1 MLLQELEL
9 LHNIAVDAVD
19 ISADETLVAD
29 YGIRIPVVRNVATN
43 RELGWPFR
51 LEELASLI

>member
-1 MLLQELEL
+1 MLRELEL
-9 LHNIAVDAVD
+9 RHNITVIAVE
-19 ISADETLVAD
+19 ISENASLVAE
-29 YGIRIPVVRNVATN
+29 YGIRIPVVRNTTTN